1 MTKRSDQIVKVND
14 VLSVDEG
21 HGIVV
26 GYAIVTK
33 IRNDAGVLEDYF
45 DLNVD
50 VEGVHKGQ
58 HVGENITDE
67 AVIEAYIDV
76 RKSADQ
82 LPGNDMHEGEDTGVY
97 YDLFPMTEEIAESLD
112 IVVKRTGLL
121 CVYKPEPDV
130 LKKFK
135 DGTYTGFS
143 IEGARVQYEEID

>member
-1 MTKRSDQIVKVND
+1 MTKISDQIVKVND

-33 IRNDAGVLEDYF
+33 VRDDAGVLQDYF

-50 VEGVHKGQ
+50 VDGIHKGEA
-58 HVGENITDE
+58 VPENITDE
-67 AVIEAYIDV
+67 AVLEAYIDV
-76 RKSADQ
+76 RKAAQ
-82 LPGNDMHEGEDTGVY
+82 PLPGNDMHAGPDTGVY
-97 YDLFPMTEEIAESLD
+97 YDLFPMTEEIAKSLD
-112 IVVKRTGLL
+112 IVVKRTGML

-130 LKKFK
+130 LAKFK